1 MIKEQRNAVVV
12 EIRGRHAAALS
23 ESGEF
28 IRVRNERFE
37 IGQTIR
43 LETTQSAAPQ
53 VRRRARMTA
62 YAGMAAG
69 FLLLLLGG
77 MKGYTLPVG
86 VVSLDVNPSIEYT
99 INVFDRVLSIS
110 AVNDDAE
117 AILADMD
124 TRALYHRPVDDAVDA
139 TILALRESGY
149 LSADA
154 GNDVVISVSSY
165 DARHT
170 ERIATR
176 LGEHVE
182 QQRDLTVY
190 SVAVSKGEVKNAHA
204 LGTSAG
210 KLHIID
216 QLGESWNDDHAF
228 DPEDWIGR
236 PVKWILRETELHN
249 RAKKLGEVG
258 GKAEGD
264 SPSNSRKDDKN
275 ENDEKKEDDDS
286 ENGHAPSEPNRK
298 DKPEQEE

>member
-1 MIKEQRNAVVV
+1 MTKERETAVVV
-12 EIRGRHAAALS
+12 EIRGRHAAVMS

-28 IRVRNERFE
+28 VRVPNECYE
-37 IGQTIR
+37 IGQSI
-43 LETTQSAAPQ
+43 LVELPQSTTPHM
-53 VRRRARMTA
+53 RWRARMTA

-69 FLLLLLGG
+69 FLLLLFGAFR
-77 MKGYTLPVG
+77 GYTLPVG
-86 VVSLDVNPSIEYT
+86 VVSLDVNPSIEYM

-117 AILADMD
+117 AILADMNM
-124 TRALYHRPVDDAVDA
+124 RALYHRPIDDAVDV
-139 TILALRESGY
+139 TILALRARGY
-149 LSADA
+149 LSTDA

-176 LGEHVE
+176 LGEHVK

-190 SVAVSKGEVKNAHA
+190 SVAVSKGEVKSAHA
-204 LGTSAG
+204 LGISAG

-216 QLGESWNDDHAF
+216 QLGESWNEDHAF

-236 PVKWILRETELHN
+236 PVKRILRETELHN

-264 SPSNSRKDDKN
+264 SPANSHKDDKN
-275 ENDEKKEDDDS
+275 ENDNKKEDDES
-286 ENGHAPSEPNRK
+286 EKGREPSEPNRK
-298 DKPEQEE
+298 N

>member
-1 MIKEQRNAVVV
+1 MTKELKNAVVV
-12 EIRGRHAAALS
+12 EIRGRHAAVLS

-28 IRVRNERFE
+28 IRVRNQRYEV
-37 IGQTIR
+37 GQTIR
-43 LETTQSAAPQ
+43 LEVLQSATPQ

-77 MKGYTLPVG
+77 FRGYTLPVG

-99 INVFDRVLSIS
+99 INVFDRVLNIS

-124 TRALYHRPVDDAVDA
+124 TRALYHQPVDDAVEA

-149 LSADA
+149 LLA
-154 GNDVVISVSSY
+154 GAENDVVISVSSY

-170 ERIATR
+170 QQIATR
-176 LGEHVE
+176 LGERVQ

-190 SVAVSKGEVKNAHA
+190 SLAVSKGEVKSAHA

-216 QLGESWNDDHAF
+216 KLGESWNEENAF
-228 DPEDWIGR
+228 DPEDWIER

-264 SPSNSRKDDKN
+264 SNSNSHKDDKN
-275 ENDEKKEDDDS
+275 ENDNKKEDDES
-286 ENGHAPSEPNRK
+286 ERGREPSESNRK
-298 DKPEQEE
+298 DKPEQKN

>member
-1 MIKEQRNAVVV
+1 MIKEQKNAVVV

-28 IRVRNERFE
+28 IRVRNEQYE

-43 LETTQSAAPQ
+43 LETPQSAAPQ

-62 YAGMAAG
+62 YAGMVAG

-139 TILALRESGY
+139 TILALREGGY

-154 GNDVVISVSSY
+154 GNDIVISVSSY

-170 ERIATR
+170 QRIATR
-176 LGEHVE
+176 LGERVK

-190 SVAVSKGEVKNAHA
+190 SVAVSKGEVDDAHT

-216 QLGESWNDDHAF
+216 KLGESWNDENAF
-228 DPEDWIGR
+228 DPRDWIGR

-258 GKAEGD
+258 GKVEDESPDKEHGD
-264 SPSNSRKDDKN
+264 KKNRNDDKK
-275 ENDEKKEDDDS
+275 DDDDS
-286 ENGHAPSEPNRK
+286 ENGHAPFEPNRK
-298 DKPEQEE
+298 D